1 VPKNGSIK
9 PGRNNNFNPL
19 AMLSR
24 FTNIR
29 ILPRWIIILIDI
41 GLSLFA
47 ASLAYLLRF
56 NFDLQ
61 AVSNSTFFTGVAI
74 FVGFSFLSSMI
85 TGLYAGIIRYT
96 GLEDAL
102 RVVSTIGLSAL
113 LVATL
118 NTIIVWQNG
127 KSLIPYSVII
137 IAFLMS
143 VFLMLTY
150 RLAVKSLFAR
160 FRGTKGYVKNLVI
173 FGAGQSGQITRE
185 VLSREQNARI
195 IGFLE
200 DDKSKV
206 GKVLNGVRIY
216 SASED
221 IALLLQM
228 LNTAEMIISI
238 QNLSVER
245 KRQIVDAAIQAGVKV
260 RNVPPVNQWI
270 KGELSVQQIQ
280 EVKIEDLLG
289 RDAIKIDN
297 YYVESELGGKR
308 ILITG
313 AAGSIGSEIVRQVLP
328 FAPAEVILFDQ
339 SETGLF
345 NLQTEINSYPN
356 LTTNISFVIGDIS
369 SRDRLINCFDN
380 FRPEIVFHAAAYKH
394 VPLMEINPTE
404 SILCNV
410 LGTKNLA
417 ELSEE
422 FGVTKFVYIST
433 DKAVNPTNV
442 MGASKR
448 IGEMFIQSLNNVKVN
463 GENTKTKFITTR
475 FGNVLGSNGSVIP
488 LFKKQIAKGG
498 PVTVTHPEI
507 TRYFMTIPEACQLV
521 LEAGA
526 MGKGGEIFIF
536 DMGESVKI
544 IDLAEKMI
552 QLSGFKPHDEIDI
565 VYTGLREGEKLYE
578 ELLASAENTIP
589 TYNEKIMIAKV
600 SEHPFFQVNKSV
612 EELIK
617 LAREESDFELVQR
630 MKALVPEYISKSS
643 KYEVLDEAKGS
654 A

>member
-1 VPKNGSIK
+1 
-9 PGRNNNFNPL
+9 
-19 AMLSR
+19 MLSR

-29 ILPRWIIILIDI
+29 ILPRWIIVVIDI
-41 GLSLFA
+41 GLTLFA
-47 ASLAYLLRF
+47 AILAYLLRF

-61 AVSNSTFFTGVAI
+61 AVSNSTFFTGIVV

-96 GLEDAL
+96 GMEDAM
-102 RVVSTIGLSAL
+102 RVASTTGLAGL

-127 KSLIPYSVII
+127 KSIIPYSVII

-143 VFLMLTY
+143 VFLMLSY
-150 RLAVKSLFAR
+150 RLAVKSIFSHY
-160 FRGTKGYVKNLVI
+160 RGSRGYVRNLVI
-173 FGAGQSGQITRE
+173 FGAGQSGLITRQ
-185 VLSREQNARI
+185 VLSREPNTRVV
-195 IGFLE
+195 GFLE
-200 DDKSKV
+200 DDPTKV

-216 SASED
+216 SATQDVS
-221 IALLLQM
+221 LLLQM

-238 QNLSVER
+238 QNLGVER
-245 KRQIVDAAIQAGVKV
+245 KRQMVDAAIKARVKV

-270 KGELSVQQIQ
+270 KGELSVQQIR
-280 EVKIEDLLG
+280 EVRIEDLLG
-289 RDAIKIDN
+289 RDAIQIDN
-297 YYVESELGGKR
+297 YYVESELKGKR

-328 FAPAEVILFDQ
+328 FQPAEVILFDQ
-339 SETGLF
+339 SETGVF
-345 NLQTEINSYPN
+345 NLQAEIKARPEVNVN
-356 LTTNISFVIGDIS
+356 LNYVIGDIS
-369 SRDRLINCFDN
+369 NRDRLNNCFEAYK
-380 FRPEIVFHAAAYKH
+380 PEIIFHAAAYKH
-394 VPLMEINPTE
+394 VPLMEGNATE
-404 SILCNV
+404 AIMCNV

-422 FGVTKFVYIST
+422 HGVRKFVYIST

-463 GENTKTKFITTR
+463 GESTKTKFITTR

-488 LFKKQIAKGG
+488 LFKEQILKGG

-552 QLSGFKPHDEIDI
+552 QLSGFKPHDEIEI

-600 SEHPFFQVNKSV
+600 SEHPFFQVSKAVV
-612 EELIK
+612 EIIELAK
-617 LAREESDFELVQR
+617 QESDFELVQK
-630 MKALVPEYISKSS
+630 MKELVPEYKSKSS
-643 KYEVLDEAKGS
+643 KYEVLDASTGS